1 MLQTLPTQHT
11 DNGVAKLND
20 SDYLRL
26 LNAERFGLANSTRRV
41 YESQWRNWREW
52 AEFRGVPDLPAH
64 PHMVRAYMAERA
76 EFGVSPKTLRV
87 AASAIAHVHSLNG
100 LPSPIDDS
108 VRRTLKDLGQQ
119 YRRGQRQAVGL
130 TEVAMAAVKVAVLQ
144 PRRKKFGHMEGVEEA
159 RQRGMADIAMMLLMR
174 DALLRIGEAAE
185 LRWEDLARE
194 PDGTGRL
201 LIRRSKTDREGQ
213 GAVAF
218 VSAATM
224 NALAEIRNSAGP
236 GDSIFGMSA
245 RQMRRRIKAAA
256 ESAGLGTGFSGHSA
270 RVGMAQDLVRAGTE
284 LTALMNAGRW
294 KSHEMPAHYTRN
306 EEAGRGAVARYYGAV

>member
-41 YESQWRNWREW
+41 YESQWRNWRAW
-52 AEFRGVPDLPAH
+52 AEYRDVSELPAH
-64 PHMVRAYMAERA
+64 PDMVRAYMAERA

-87 AASAIAHVHSLNG
+87 SASALAHIHSLSG
-100 LPSPIDDS
+100 FPSPIDDS

-144 PRRKKFGHMEGVEEA
+144 PRRKKYGHMESVEEA

-218 VSAATM
+218 VSALTM
-224 NALAEIRNSAGP
+224 NALTDIRNGAGP
-236 GDSIFGMSA
+236 GDSIFGLSA

-256 ESAGLGTGFSGHSA
+256 ESAGLGVGFSGHSA
-270 RVGMAQDLVRAGTE
+270 RVGHGAGPGARRNRTHRTDERRA
-284 LTALMNAGRW
+284 L
-294 KSHEMPAHYTRN
+294 
-306 EEAGRGAVARYYGAV
+306 EEPRDARPLHT